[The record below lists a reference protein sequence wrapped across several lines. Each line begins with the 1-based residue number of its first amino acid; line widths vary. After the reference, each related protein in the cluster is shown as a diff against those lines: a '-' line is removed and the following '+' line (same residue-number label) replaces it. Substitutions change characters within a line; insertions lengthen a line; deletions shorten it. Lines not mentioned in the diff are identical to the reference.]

1 MVRGA
6 LHHRITTLAFSLRAA
21 PVATARIVG
30 RLWGAFERSKN
41 KIHPIPQR
49 DHGSTETHSEA
60 YDHAENDSCA
70 CVPSLTQSKR
80 NSDEIEG
87 DGASEYGDKRP
98 RAEEDKDASDEN
110 ASSDEDEGPYAEL
123 ELMLKQAQRTVGKTS
138 AQMQKTEVGEL
149 NVCVVAI
156 ATKNG
161 GDPDEY

>member
-1 MVRGA
+1 MEPLSTATRGQG
-6 LHHRITTLAFSLRAA
+6 LRR
-21 PVATARIVG
+21 T
-30 RLWGAFERSKN
+30 KT
-41 KIHPIPQR
+41 PQ
-49 DHGSTETHSEA
+49 
-60 YDHAENDSCA
+60 
-70 CVPSLTQSKR
+70 
-80 NSDEIEG
+80 
-87 DGASEYGDKRP
+87 
-98 RAEEDKDASDEN
+98 SDEN